1 MKYEQ
6 VGEYGPEI
14 LNKVQEHKPLEFVK
28 RLLMNIDHLIGIV
41 TEQKPKSL
49 AKYVANLEVRYK
61 QLVKVDYL
69 SAKRIDVSPLINELA
84 HLDKFPK
91 LAGMFLNY
99 HFQLLQLPRKN
110 EGENEILEIT
120 HRVFLRSAL
129 IPQYINLQVL
139 TETVARNEAI
149 QIYKHHVTLYVQK
162 RIADQEDLFQTLEE
176 LREDSFKTD
185 PDNPIW
191 LRVVGEVE
199 DGKLILRKDCCYWA
213 DALEDLSDSELKYL
227 VCCYG
232 DFESVKTYNKRFKL
246 TMEHTI
252 AAGDSYCDC
261 VYYDTQITK
270 DFTHP
275 SKEFFDSIWP
285 LDDKE

>member
-14 LNKVQEHKPLEFVK
+14 LNKVQEHKPFEFMK
-28 RLLMNIDHLIGIV
+28 RLLMNIDHLLGIV
-41 TEQKPKSL
+41 GEQKPESL
-49 AKYVANLEVRYK
+49 AKYVANLKTRYK
-61 QLVKVDYL
+61 HLVKTDYL
-69 SAKRIDVSPLINELA
+69 SSKSIDVSPLITELA
-84 HLDKFPK
+84 HLSKFPM
-91 LAGMFLNY
+91 LAGLFLNY
-99 HFQLLQLPRKN
+99 HFQLLQLPR
-110 EGENEILEIT
+110 ENERENKIIEIT

-139 TETVARNEAI
+139 TETVTRDEAI
-149 QIYKHHVTLYVQK
+149 QIYKHHVTLYVRK
-162 RIADQEDLFQTLEE
+162 RIADQKDLFQTLEE
-176 LREDSFKTD
+176 LREDSFKSDT
-185 PDNPIW
+185 DNPIW
-191 LRVVGEVE
+191 RRVVGEVE
-199 DGKLILRKDCCYWA
+199 DGKLIIRKDCCYWA

-261 VYYDTQITK
+261 VYYDTRLTK

-285 LDDKE
+285 LDDNK